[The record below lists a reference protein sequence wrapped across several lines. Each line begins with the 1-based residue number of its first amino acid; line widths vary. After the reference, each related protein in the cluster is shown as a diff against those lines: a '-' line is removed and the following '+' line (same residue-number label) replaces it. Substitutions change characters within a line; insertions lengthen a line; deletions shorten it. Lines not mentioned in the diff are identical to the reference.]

1 MQRNWINIITQFIVV
16 RNSILSGMKIS
27 RSECHYPILIRF
39 LIIWFSYICVLQIH
53 LRKDHTV
60 FKSKKLLK
68 KSFTY
73 IYMLIRDK
81 IKHFP
86 SFCWQ
91 GWIWPYSER
100 RMERRM
106 SLTPIAHIW
115 APILPLAGELWAT
128 VSNAHSTAGSSGE
141 VMGNAPRFHT
151 PRKVGTIITIHVY

>member
-1 MQRNWINIITQFIVV
+1 MLRNGIKIITQFIVV
-16 RNSILSGMKIS
+16 RNSILSAMKIS

-39 LIIWFSYICVLQIH
+39 LTIWFSYICVLQIH

-60 FKSKKLLK
+60 KPS
-68 KSFTY
+68 TY
-73 IYMLIRDK
+73 IYMLIQDK
-81 IKHFP
+81 IKYFP

-100 RMERRM
+100 KMERRM
-106 SLTPIAHIW
+106 SLTPTAHIW

-151 PRKVGTIITIHVY
+151 QRKVGIIITIHVY

>member
-1 MQRNWINIITQFIVV
+1 MSLSYPHPFLDYMILVYLCFT
-16 RNSILSGMKIS
+16 NSLKK
-27 RSECHYPILIRF
+27 RSHC
-39 LIIWFSYICVLQIH
+39 LQIE
-53 LRKDHTV
+53 
-60 FKSKKLLK
+60 KKLLK
-68 KSFTY
+68 KSSTY

-151 PRKVGTIITIHVY
+151 QRKVGTIITIHVY